1 MDRTAMDCM
10 GIETKGSSINRAPEP
25 FPADQLNNDREGVW
39 GNNRSW
45 IKPQM
50 MRQVLSYRG
59 EARNGSYNGEPQTQV
74 LMDSS
79 TPALMRLFPQ
89 KPISSA
95 ANHKTQACKYTQN
108 TAAPGSLQSQRL
120 PFLSIASVQ
129 TNTTIS
135 RPTSATATAGKSTTA
150 PLTIFYNGAVSVFD
164 VPAHKAEAIMMLAT
178 TAISSRKAT
187 STPTITTASGA
198 SASAFDAQAVVPAK
212 TLTGAAAQQ
221 RTSMPNSGLQMTR
234 KQSLQRFLEKRK
246 ERQNSTSPYAMNI
259 PESSDGCTHA
269 SVVFP
274 TV

>member
-1 MDRTAMDCM
+1 M
-10 GIETKGSSINRAPEP
+10 GFTGIDTKGSSINRAPESL
-25 FPADQLNNDREGVW
+25 PADHLNNDRERVCV
-39 GNNRSW
+39 NNRSW

-59 EARNGSYNGEPQTQV
+59 DARNGSCNGEPQPQV
-74 LMDSS
+74 LVDSY
-79 TPALMRLFPQ
+79 TPALMGLFPQ
-89 KPISSA
+89 KTISSA
-95 ANHKTQACKYTQN
+95 ANHKTPACKYTQS

-120 PFLSIASVQ
+120 PFLSIGSVQ
-129 TNTTIS
+129 ANATIS

-198 SASAFDAQAVVPAK
+198 SASAFVAQAIVPAK
-212 TLTGAAAQQ
+212 TLTGSAAQQ
-221 RTSMPNSGLQMTR
+221 RTGYKPNAGLQMTR
-234 KQSLQRFLEKRK
+234 KQSLQRFLEKRQ
-246 ERQNSTSPYAMNI
+246 ERQNSTSPYAMKI

-269 SVVFP
+269 SVAFP